1 MTDVDQW
8 GRDPSVQILR
18 KIFKGMEKA
27 QHELLKG
34 LNIVPY
40 DLRIRR
46 WREQALAL
54 FERAW
59 DVANRLGVTMNE
71 QTASAIYV
79 HCLAKILGSE
89 GINIPA
95 GILPEAGKELRV
107 FKEVFS

>member
-18 KIFKGMEKA
+18 KIFQGMEKA

-59 DVANRLGVTMNE
+59 DVANRMGVTMNE
-71 QTASAIYV
+71 HTASTIYV
-79 HCLAKILGSE
+79 HCLAKIMGLE

-95 GILPEAGKELRV
+95 GILPETENGLRV
-107 FKEVFS
+107 FKEVSS

>member
-1 MTDVDQW
+1 MTDVDPW
-8 GRDPSVQILR
+8 GMDPSVQILR
-18 KIFKGMEKA
+18 KVFKGMEKA
-27 QHELLKG
+27 QQEFLKG
-34 LNIVPY
+34 LNILPY

-46 WREQALAL
+46 WREQALVL

-59 DVANRLGVTMNE
+59 DVANRMGVTMNE
-71 QTASAIYV
+71 QTASAIYI

-95 GILPEAGKELRV
+95 GILPEVEKELRV

>member
-46 WREQALAL
+46 WREQALAV

-59 DVANRLGVTMNE
+59 DVGNRMGVTMNE
-71 QTASAIYV
+71 HTASAIYV
-79 HCLAKILGSE
+79 HCLAKIMASE
-89 GINIPA
+89 GINIPI
-95 GILPEAGKELRV
+95 GILPVEENGLRV